1 MGLFKSK
8 QEKEIEK
15 KMLVKKTINQMNKHI
30 ATLEGQK
37 KVYLDAAKRAKN
49 LTKFC
54 GIDSNFTNTLANKIK
69 NNIQTKI
76 PEINPKLKAL
86 SKNKEFLLD
95 FK

>member
-1 MGLFKSK
+1 MYPAVNAPKL
-8 QEKEIEK
+8 
-15 KMLVKKTINQMNKHI
+15 
-30 ATLEGQK
+30 
-37 KVYLDAAKRAKN
+37 AAKRAKN

-95 FK
+95 FTFVFRKLKTS